1 MQRVPVSS
9 SQIKS
14 VGYDPAT
21 ARMEVEFAND
31 GGVYVYDNVPLSKY
45 EALLN
50 ADSVGSLF
58 HQTIKG
64 KHPHR
69 KV

>member
-1 MQRVPVSS
+1 MNRVPVSS

-14 VGYDPAT
+14 VGYDALHGK
-21 ARMEVEFAND
+21 MEVQFSTGEI
-31 GGVYVYDNVPLSKY
+31 YEYDNVPLSKY
-45 EALLN
+45 EALLD

-58 HQTIKG
+58 HSTIKG